1 MKLDLQDGK
10 EALETEDLGV
20 RLDRLDPQ
28 EQLVKTDQEAALDGQ
43 DPGDQLVRQEKVDHQ
58 DLQVQ
63 VVQEVQLVK
72 EAYVVQLE

>member
-1 MKLDLQDGK
+1 MFKLSIILK
-10 EALETEDLGV
+10 IYPIFTSL
-20 RLDRLDPQ
+20 
-28 EQLVKTDQEAALDGQ
+28 K

>member
-43 DPGDQLVRQEKVDHQ
+43 VN
-58 DLQVQ
+58 
-63 VVQEVQLVK
+63 
-72 EAYVVQLE
+72 